1 MDLGPW
7 PALFLERTKGLRSLV
22 ALGTV
27 GGNESMTVCQ
37 TLFAA
42 LVLLAS
48 IDSTVQNQAWREP
61 FVDDLSVQSIIG
73 RLDPRRRDSAAASML
88 AAPSPMHSAS
98 SPLSSP
104 LAWDPAP
111 LGDHVF
117 RSALGSPVTDSDS
130 DVPRTSSGAWGG
142 VAASGA
148 DDWQLP
154 PALGAMEE
162 DGSVPMMEPVTE
174 ESAGS
179 LEDGGGLRRRC
190 HLCKL
195 MDATRGVAEAS
206 DSGRWLTLVC
216 RHCSQFIK
224 RTIALS
230 TRCHG
235 CRRYANFGPVGGT
248 RRDALHCKRHRQPY
262 EINVARKRC
271 EYGSE
276 LPGLLRHGMCT
287 DVPVVSISGSRYCTW
302 HGQHAARLGGGVN
315 GDSGA
320 DITLLPS
327 AGRNTE
333 RQCIREG
340 CTLTASFGDSST
352 GAIVCSIHRQRHHVD
367 MIHKKR
373 CEHGSCDRNPAY
385 GLPSEGIARFCKEH
399 RPGSY
404 IDLRSRKCQ
413 HPYGCGKRPSF
424 GDDSDGIA
432 RFCMRHKLAHH
443 INVKS
448 RLRPMIAQR
457 PHMRVPTSARAT
469 CLASHARSVCTR
481 ENVSPHPFASTKVR
495 NRATQP
501 VPLTRIASQRLAV
514 AVVSAERLAIRHR

>member
-1 MDLGPW
+1 MS
-7 PALFLERTKGLRSLV
+7 AR
-22 ALGTV
+22 
-27 GGNESMTVCQ
+27 Q
-37 TLFAA
+37 TIFAA

-48 IDSTVQNQAWREP
+48 IDSTVQNQACPEP
-61 FVDDLSVQSIIG
+61 FVELSVQSIIG
-73 RLDPRRRDSAAASML
+73 RLDPRRLDSSAASML
-88 AAPSPMHSAS
+88 AAQSPMQTAS
-98 SPLSSP
+98 LPLSSP

-117 RSALGSPVTDSDS
+117 RSALGSPVSDSDS
-130 DVPRTSSGAWGG
+130 DVPRTSSGAWVGG
-142 VAASGA
+142 VASGA

-179 LEDGGGLRRRC
+179 LEDGAGLRRRC

-287 DVPVVSISGSRYCTW
+287 DVPVVSIRGSRYCAW
-302 HGQHAARLGGGVN
+302 HGQHAARLGGGGN
-315 GDSGA
+315 GDGGA
-320 DITLLPS
+320 GITLLPS
-327 AGRNTE
+327 VGRNND

-352 GAIVCSIHRQRHHVD
+352 GPIVCSIHRQRHYVD

-385 GLPSEGIARFCKEH
+385 GLPSEGIARFCKDH
-399 RPGSY
+399 RPVSY

-424 GDDSDGIA
+424 GDASDSIA
-432 RFCMRHKLAHH
+432 RFCMEHKLAHH
-443 INVKS
+443 VNVKS

-457 PHMRVPTSARAT
+457 THLRVRTTAGASCRAAPVTRALCAHARMYRHIPSLVRKIERDDTARAADANRF
-469 CLASHARSVCTR
+469 LALSSSSFERGGWLLVVADALNNPCGATAC
-481 ENVSPHPFASTKVR
+481 VSGHKR
-495 NRATQP
+495 
-501 VPLTRIASQRLAV
+501 V
-514 AVVSAERLAIRHR
+514 A